1 MLDLKHGCLG
11 DGEHLPADQSLPVAH
26 QQDLGKQLGHFLTH
40 VADEGGE
47 RGEVRLGIAGDRH
60 EQHVVAT
67 CPLYGARTDDA
78 TAVGEQHNLEQYRR
92 GEGRRAAGVV
102 AEASFQRRQIE
113 FPIHQIAQGVL
124 EAAGQNLL
132 GEIDGDEF
140 RRVID
145 GLEAGHGVILG
156 KDDALYHGHVVA
168 CAGRESFSTASTNER
183 DFPVPSLRRKPWV
196 KEAEMI
202 EFRHLIKPTKGEV
215 HEHYARSKSRWD
227 DSRNRSCQ
235 ERIRRTWRR

>member
-156 KDDALYHGHVVA
+156 KDDALYHGHVGA
-168 CAGRESFSTASTNER
+168 CGKWRVFLQPQRRSEGRLEREARRVPASAACRPSLSTAG
-183 DFPVPSLRRKPWV
+183 LARRFKQAPH
-196 KEAEMI
+196 AQP
-202 EFRHLIKPTKGEV
+202 RG
-215 HEHYARSKSRWD
+215 
-227 DSRNRSCQ
+227 DS
-235 ERIRRTWRR
+235 WRCE